1 MKKQRTSLF
10 RILILSLVMLVTV
23 FIIAIA
29 WFSSLTEATASGIS
43 VKAVSGLGLECSFDN
58 NKYSPEIKREITSNF
73 KFPLITGDGTNFFIP
88 ALDRSSGIP
97 LTYSSSDKTSENPP
111 GSWKEKRPAVAAT
124 YGSTTEGDY
133 YVEDIWFQSDEQLDV
148 YLTNQSTIKPLE
160 LDKESSELVRKSQY
174 GDFTKDFIAG
184 AARVAFFN
192 FDEDGSNNSSISK
205 DATPKDQSE
214 FVWVPNEKYHLMTSE
229 NMTPI
234 PDHTTGS
241 GQGTFDPKDP
251 LKTFGIKDSNNNV
264 VSGYTAA
271 TDKYLGE
278 INYKTQGNVVNSH
291 QSVQMY
297 KVDALDDT
305 YYAAIDVQSTS
316 QVDHGIVI
324 TNNKRDSYPGDYSD
338 ISSFDVTASKN
349 GNECQ
354 FYYTINN
361 TQIWVGAYF
370 DEQGTVLSNKK
381 VEKLTIRTDGQENDF
396 FTENTYFQLLIA
408 YSPNHKLENNQQLKV
423 VGLVCYNKDKATA
436 SGEPTYGK
444 YNGTAGIGPGDQIIP
459 GYVIDYNEENGSTI
473 LIANN
478 TSSLSETAFGLN
490 VVETTTNAVK
500 LTMKMNESNVL
511 VPQNPLPTQLFT
523 VVPVKDKA
531 KTYKFKSI
539 SNGGFLDITGT
550 SVILSADGSEFTIGG
565 TKDTGPILQ
574 SGVHYLKYY
583 NGEFIVSN
591 SADNCGIQVY
601 QGSSFGFE
609 QNSTVLED
617 NYTYYIAGQ
626 TSLSA
631 FGKATKTSTGYLLS
645 NDLTAKPV
653 VTLQKQGDGN
663 YKAHIRVKIWV
674 EGTDRE
680 AKIPLAGG
688 KFSIHLA
695 FQGVVKETTPTT

>member
-1 MKKQRTSLF
+1 MKKSRTSLF
-10 RILILSLVMLVTV
+10 RTLILSLVLLVTIFV
-23 FIIAIA
+23 LAVA
-29 WFSSLTEATASGIS
+29 WFTAMSAEATASGIS

-88 ALDRSSGIP
+88 ALDRSSGTP
-97 LTYSSSDKTSENPP
+97 LTYSASDSSDDNPE
-111 GSWKEKRPAVAAT
+111 GSWKEKRPAIAT
-124 YGSTTEGDY
+124 SYGSTTEGDY
-133 YVEDIWFQSDEQLDV
+133 YVEDIWFQSDKELDV
-148 YLTNQSTIKPLE
+148 YLTSQSSIKPLE
-160 LDKESSELVRKSQY
+160 LGKESSELVRKSQY

-192 FDEDGSNNSSISK
+192 FNEVATLKDE
-205 DATPKDQSE
+205 PE

-241 GQGTFDPKDP
+241 GQGTFDPNNPD
-251 LKTFGIKDSNNNV
+251 KTFGLIDADGNTTAKYENENVNMYLNEIKVQKDP
-264 VSGYTAA
+264 
-271 TDKYLGE
+271 
-278 INYKTQGNVVNSH
+278 
-291 QSVQMY
+291 QSVLNTQSRQMY
-297 KVDALDDT
+297 KVKGTTDT
-305 YYAAIDVQSTS
+305 YVGAVAVDSLAE
-316 QVDHGIVI
+316 QVDHGINI
-324 TNNKRDSYPGDYSD
+324 TTSSHTKYPDDFSEAERT
-338 ISSFDVTASKN
+338 FDVDADYNSSLLQLTNFDFNGNPITINVHFDQSFKYKSYELEKLSITASSN
-349 GNECQ
+349 SSDFFADSNR
-354 FYYTINN
+354 F
-361 TQIWVGAYF
+361 QILIEYSPSK
-370 DEQGTVLSNKK
+370 QLSNGKNLNIIGF
-381 VEKLTIRTDGQENDF
+381 VFYN
-396 FTENTYFQLLIA
+396 ENTGQ
-408 YSPNHKLENNQQLKV
+408 
-423 VGLVCYNKDKATA
+423 T
-436 SGEPTYGK
+436 TGK
-444 YNGTAGIGPGDQIIP
+444 FNGTAGIGPGDQIVP

-478 TSSLSETAFGLN
+478 TSSLAETAFGLN

-500 LTMKMNESNVL
+500 LTMKQNEGGVL
-511 VPQNPLPTQLFT
+511 VPQSPLPTQLFT

-539 SNGGFLDITGT
+539 SNGGLLDISGS

-565 TKDTGPILQ
+565 TKDTGPILK
-574 SGVHYLKYY
+574 SGVHYLKYT

-601 QGSSFGFE
+601 QGSSFGFK
-609 QNSTVLED
+609 QDSSVLED
-617 NYTYYIAGQ
+617 NYTYYIAKNI
-626 TSLSA
+626 SLSS
-631 FGKATKTSTGYLLS
+631 FRKATKTLSGYLLTS
-645 NDLTAKPV
+645 DLTADPETAKPV

-688 KFSIHLA
+688 KFSTHLA